1 MKRRSSTEREAAKL
15 AKAFEAAEAD
25 LRDREEQFLSIEEA
39 TERTRREAGLA
50 KAVGEID
57 VVEYVSRTEKATAL
71 EAETRAARDQA
82 GAVLEAV
89 RGPAADAHEAL
100 AYARVEAAISDVDER
115 GAELADAER
124 MVEERRRALAD
135 ANDRLALEQRKASDA
150 RAPFDEAA
158 RLSANA
164 REAQAEEEARWF
176 ARNPHEDNRIPVHL
190 RQRVPEIRA
199 EEQSREEAERERLR
213 QRPDRLDQEEIHSGG
228 SIRPH
233 EPFPR
238 LGDPL

>member
-100 AYARVEAAISDVDER
+100 ANARVELAISDVDER
-115 GAELADAER
+115 SAELADAER
-124 MVEERRRALAD
+124 MVEERRRALSM
-135 ANDRLALEQRKASDA
+135 ANDRLAIEQRRAVDARSPYDPEAAIQADA
-150 RAPFDEAA
+150 RAAQDEEHVNYYAPRPERDAEVWVHLVERVLERRAA
-158 RLSANA
+158 GVAT
-164 REAQAEEEARWF
+164 AEEENAR
-176 ARNPHEDNRIPVHL
+176 L
-190 RQRVPEIRA
+190 A
-199 EEQSREEAERERLR
+199 E
-213 QRPDRLDQEEIHSGG
+213 RPDRV
-228 SIRPH
+228 RPEDAFGDGLRPG

-238 LGDPL
+238 LDQL